1 MVLKSLQAFKG
12 FKMSNP
18 KDDYK
23 IWLVINPSTWLPVI
37 WIVALLTAIAVH
49 AFVLSVPGYNFL
61 ASAAAKHA
69 TK

>member
-1 MVLKSLQAFKG
+1 
-12 FKMSNP
+12 MSNP

-37 WIVALLTAIAVH
+37 WIAVLATALAVH
-49 AFVLSVPGYNFL
+49 TFVLAVPGYNFL
-61 ASAAAKHA
+61 AASAAKHA

>member
-1 MVLKSLQAFKG
+1 
-12 FKMSNP
+12 MSNP

-37 WIVALLTAIAVH
+37 WIAVLFTALAVH
-49 AFVLSVPGYNFL
+49 SFVLSVPGYNFL
-61 ASAAAKHA
+61 AATAAKHA